1 MIPEAKRGGCQTHEV
16 KKISKPPL
24 VVGKGE
30 FFGPGGFGWRERLQK
45 DE

>member
-16 KKISKPPL
+16 KKILKPPM
-24 VVGKGE
+24 VVGKGK
-30 FFGPGGFGWRERLQK
+30 FSGLGGFGWMEHLQK